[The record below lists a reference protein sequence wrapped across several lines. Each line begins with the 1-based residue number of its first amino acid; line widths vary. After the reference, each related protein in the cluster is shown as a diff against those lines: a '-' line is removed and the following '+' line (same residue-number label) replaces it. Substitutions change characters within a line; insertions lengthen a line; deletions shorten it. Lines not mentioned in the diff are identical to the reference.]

1 MLCFSFVLGGFFCV
15 VGAFFLRETHFV
27 FFACFRDLL
36 SFRGFAARHEVTQ
49 GVSKSEGLAIRF
61 ISRRK
66 NAPTKPCGNRVKIPV
81 IKKKK
86 IFR

>member
-61 ISRRK
+61 ISRNFRV
-66 NAPTKPCGNRVKIPV
+66 GNTPLRNHAETA
-81 IKKKK
+81 
-86 IFR
+86 